1 MVIETL
7 DKDSQENINDLIAR
21 IRDKE
26 CCPFIGAGLSMR
38 AHYPSWAELL
48 SRLKSAVITDTEEEL
63 DDESLDYKDR
73 AENYKARLG
82 IEKYREILNN
92 EFDPNNDKQPWLP
105 IHEKLIEMPF
115 LSYIT
120 TNFDCILEN
129 VFSEKGLLPNYSC
142 YPTLPISHIR
152 DQHIYH
158 IHGVVDH
165 ANLETTQD
173 SVILTR
179 SDFNEAYAPGS
190 TLIKLITCAYTELTL
205 LFIGFTITDQFM
217 IRILES
223 SKFEFEQT
231 KNIAFNRGMGP
242 LKTIK
247 HFAML
252 PIPKVTE
259 EDLRNESK
267 EIAEI
272 VRSKIA
278 NDERILG
285 PLGVKTIR
293 YRGDEFNHTE
303 LINIIREMNSTLSG
317 VQTNPIAQDLTFR
330 EHER

>member
-7 DKDSQENINDLIAR
+7 DKDSQENINDLITR

-38 AHYPSWAELL
+38 ANYPSWAKLI
-48 SRLKSAVITDTEEEL
+48 SKLKTAVIAETKEEF

-82 IEKYREILNN
+82 IEKYRDILIN
-92 EFDPNNDKQPWLP
+92 EFDPNKDKQPWLL

-129 VFSEKGLLPNYSC
+129 VFSDKGLLRYYSY

-190 TLIKLITCAYTELTL
+190 NLIKLITCAYTELTL

-217 IRILES
+217 LRILES
-223 SKFEFEQT
+223 SKYEFEQT
-231 KNIAFNRGMGP
+231 KNIAFNRGVGP
-242 LKTIK
+242 LKIIK

-252 PIPKVTE
+252 PIPKVNE
-259 EDLRNESK
+259 EDLQNPKRD
-267 EIAEI
+267 IAEI
-272 VRSKIA
+272 IRSKIA
-278 NDERILG
+278 ADERILG
-285 PLGVKTIR
+285 PLGVKIIW
-293 YRGDEFNHTE
+293 YRGDEYNHTE
-303 LINIIREMNSTLSG
+303 LINIIREMNFSLNG